1 MLAKSFTAIRPPKPV
16 AVPILDMQTLG
27 TDPLLPPSFDGNRPP
42 RYPELARQRGWE
54 GTVLLR
60 LYIAADGRVTEAK
73 VEKTSGY
80 PILDAAAVT
89 TVRTWHGYPATRGGR
104 PVATEE
110 LLPVRF
116 AMR

>member
-1 MLAKSFTAIRPPKPV
+1 
-16 AVPILDMQTLG
+16 
-27 TDPLLPPSFDGNRPP
+27 
-42 RYPELARQRGWE
+42 
-54 GTVLLR
+54 
-60 LYIAADGRVTEAK
+60 VTEAK

-89 TVRTWHGYPATRGGR
+89 TVRTWRGYPATRGGR